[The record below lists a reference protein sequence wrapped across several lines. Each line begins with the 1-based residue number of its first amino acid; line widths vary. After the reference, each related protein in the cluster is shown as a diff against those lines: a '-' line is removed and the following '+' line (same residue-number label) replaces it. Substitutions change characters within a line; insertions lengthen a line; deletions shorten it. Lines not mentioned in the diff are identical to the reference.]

1 LIAPEN
7 EPSPYTFTIP
17 FYGNPNSSNHNSPWQ
32 QNETFREEKGGNH
45 IMRKRNTAC
54 NIPQVEKSHNNLLIC
69 ADNEPKILKYLDFH
83 SMPKIIKIQIHTIQT
98 AHD

>member
-1 LIAPEN
+1 
-7 EPSPYTFTIP
+7 
-17 FYGNPNSSNHNSPWQ
+17 
-32 QNETFREEKGGNH
+32 
-45 IMRKRNTAC
+45 MRKRNTAC